1 MSDKP
6 SLPKGTRDFGP
17 AQMARRN
24 YIFDTIRA
32 VFQKF
37 GYAPLETPS
46 MEKLSVLTGKYG
58 DEGDQLLFKI
68 LDNGDFFSSVDE
80 YYNLTTVQM
89 SELTIYFKEVLDEAE
104 SIVRDLIEETK
115 KLLKK
120 SDDLIALIREV
131 EKIALDKVSEYFA
144 DKIKNRKG
152 KTGVL
157 LDGLWPMLEDSGV
170 RNRLVS
176 LILDMVTES
185 DRRVFSKDDSDKTAM
200 VFYKNDLVARDMVP
214 AFSKLYTEKQLSGFS
229 ISQQI
234 TNSISG
240 KGLRYD
246 LTVPFARY
254 VVMNQHE
261 ITFPFRRYQIQPV
274 WRAERPQKGRYREF
288 YQCDADVVGTNS
300 LICEAEIVLMLEEVF
315 GKLGLIDYTI
325 KVNNRKVLHGLVET
339 LGAQGKETDLL
350 VAIDK
355 LDKIGVEKVTDE
367 LRERGFSDK
376 AIQQLQPIF
385 SLTGSNERKLA
396 TLSDLLTDS
405 AVGQEGIAE
414 LREVFS
420 LAEALGSDLAH
431 LELDVT
437 LARGLSYYTG
447 AIFEVKSNQGSLTSS
462 ISGGGRYDDL
472 TGIFGLPDVSGVG
485 ISFGVDRLYDVLEEL
500 NLFPEESNASTQ
512 VLLINFDRQTERQ
525 ILPLLTQLRQAD
537 IATEMYPEPVK
548 LKKQFAY
555 ADKKG
560 IPYALVI
567 GSKELASQQYS
578 LKDLRSGEQE
588 ALSMEAIIQRVKQ

>member
-68 LDNGDFFSSVDE
+68 LNNGDFFSSVDE
-80 YYNLTTVQM
+80 FYNLTPMQM
-89 SELTIYFKEVLDEAE
+89 SELTIYFEEVLDETE
-104 SIVRDLIEETK
+104 EIIRDLIEETK
-115 KLLKK
+115 KLTNNP
-120 SDDLIALIREV
+120 DDLTLIRKV
-131 EKIALDKVSEYFA
+131 EEKAPNKVGKYFDDKVENS
-144 DKIKNRKG
+144 KG
-152 KTGVL
+152 KTGVVL
-157 LDGLWPMLEDSGV
+157 ADLWPMFKDADI

-176 LILDMVTES
+176 LILNMVTES
-185 DRRVFSKDDSDKTAM
+185 GRRVFSKDDSDKTAM
-200 VFYKNDLVARDMVP
+200 IFYKNALVAYDMVP
-214 AFSKLYTEKQLSGFS
+214 AFSKLYTEKKLSGFN

-234 TNSISG
+234 TNAISG

-274 WRAERPQKGRYREF
+274 WRADRPQKGRYREF
-288 YQCDADVVGTNS
+288 YQCDADVVGTDS

-376 AIQQLQPIF
+376 ALQQLQPVF
-385 SLTGSNERKLA
+385 SLTGSNEDKLA

-420 LAEALGSDLAH
+420 LAQALGSDLVH

-447 AIFEVKSNQGSLTSS
+447 AIFEVKSNRGSLTSS

-472 TGIFGLPDVSGVG
+472 TGVFGLPDVSGVG

-537 IATEMYPEPVK
+537 IAAEMYPEPVK

-555 ADKKG
+555 ADKKS